1 MVRFMVC
8 LSLLALAAPNLACA
22 EPGPSGPIFRR
33 ATPARAA
40 QPVATPKATDKLD
53 VPQPFSPPAEALAV
67 NVTQESTGGAEVDVE
82 EVQRR
87 GDRVVRAGRGPMGGS
102 DRAISDAM
110 APPPDDSHKWFFT
123 IVIEKGERES
133 DTLLYDLKH
142 SPELRAWA
150 NPDEAKDSW
159 SHVNVYVKGDQSQDW
174 RFKNLQ
180 VSKYP
185 CMVLQPPAK
194 LASDADPKSW
204 EWGDPATV
212 VWQWDGYDVTL
223 PARATLRADAIRKAV
238 TTYATKY
245 NERRQ
250 KYASAPAA
258 TPGAKQPGSPSSEIG
273 APPMPAMPG
282 TPTNV
287 FAQNPSGPSAGGQQP
302 TESQGGLSLLLTALG
317 MLTTGTGATNTLLL
331 TVIGLKIFELIARKT
346 PNKLDDQIA
355 AFFRGIVDQGQIQSQ
370 TKQIL

>member
-1 MVRFMVC
+1 MFRSMLFVAVIA
-8 LSLLALAAPNLACA
+8 LSTPLALFA

-33 ATPARAA
+33 ATPARTA
-40 QPVATPKATDKLD
+40 QPDSPAKPTEKLD
-53 VPQPFSPPAEALAV
+53 VPKPFSPPKESILP
-67 NVTQESTGGAEVDVE
+67 NVTRESTAGAEVDVE

-87 GDRVVRAGRGPMGGS
+87 GDRVVRAGRGPMGGA
-102 DRAISDAM
+102 DRAIGDAM

-123 IVIEKGERES
+123 IVIERGERES

-150 NPDEAKDSW
+150 NPDEAKESW
-159 SHVNVYVKGDQSQDW
+159 SHVNIYVRGDESQDW

-194 LASDADPKSW
+194 LLSDADPKSW
-204 EWGDPATV
+204 EWGDPSTV

-238 TTYATKY
+238 TAYATKY
-245 NERRQ
+245 NDRRQ
-250 KYASAPAA
+250 KYATAPPA
-258 TPGAKQPGSPSSEIG
+258 TPGAKQPGSPSAEIG
-273 APPMPAMPG
+273 APPLPAMPG
-282 TPTNV
+282 TPANV

-317 MLTTGTGATNTLLL
+317 MLTTGTGATNSLLL
-331 TVIGLKIFELIARKT
+331 AVIGLKIFELIAKRT
-346 PNKLDDQIA
+346 PNTIDDRIA
-355 AFFRGIVDQGQIQSQ
+355 AFFRGIADQANPIKVDPL
-370 TKQIL
+370 K